1 MDPAGLRTPGMTAI
15 RANTAL
21 TSNGAAKTAATANGV
36 GTGIITTIDTTAIT
50 ITITRAAS
58 AMAGVRMAGAEARSI
73 EARWGS
79 WASTTAST

>member
-1 MDPAGLRTPGMTAI
+1 
-15 RANTAL
+15 
-21 TSNGAAKTAATANGV
+21 V